1 MAVGFAIIV
10 LGQVFI
16 NIGVNIR
23 LLPVTG
29 IPLPFISQGGSSL
42 ISLFL
47 GIGIMQSIIMRH
59 RQATELIAR
68 VLNVRLCAP
77 DNTTA
82 AGRAAWDIWLRRYHR
97 QAGRRGRPD
106 HEGLWA

>member
-16 NIGVNIR
+16 NTGVNIR

-47 GIGIMQSIIMRH
+47 GIGIMQSIIMR
-59 RQATELIAR
+59 RQATQAHSPRLERKALRPRQYDGSRKGCVGYMAPQVPQAER
-68 VLNVRLCAP
+68 V
-77 DNTTA
+77 A
-82 AGRAAWDIWLRRYHR
+82 AGD
-97 QAGRRGRPD
+97 D